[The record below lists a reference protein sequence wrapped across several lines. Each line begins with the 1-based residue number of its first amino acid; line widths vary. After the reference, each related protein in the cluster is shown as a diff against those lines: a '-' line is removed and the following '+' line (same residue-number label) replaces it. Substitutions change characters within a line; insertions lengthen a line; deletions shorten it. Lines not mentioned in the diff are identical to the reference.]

1 MSMLTVKKAAFV
13 AVALT
18 SMFALSACDVEQT
31 QEGEMPEVEVVT
43 EEGQMPEYDVETA
56 EVEMGTEKK
65 VIEVPTVDY
74 ESADEVRA
82 EEAAEAEVVE

>member
-1 MSMLTVKKAAFV
+1 MLTIKKAAFV

-31 QEGEMPEVEVVT
+31 QEGEMPEVDVVT
-43 EEGQMPEYDVETA
+43 EGGQLPAYDVETA
-56 EVEMGTEKK
+56 EVEMGTETR

-82 EEAAEAEVVE
+82 EEAAEQ